1 MNDSDSLLS
10 EDAKI
15 VSATTEST
23 ETLVSRTREA
33 VQRMRANGTDD
44 ESVFGSIRVTR
55 ADSARGRNVWA
66 AWKAGHATIY
76 MDIEI
81 DGRIYLLFATGH
93 C

>member
-1 MNDSDSLLS
+1 
-10 EDAKI
+10 
-15 VSATTEST
+15 
-23 ETLVSRTREA
+23 
-33 VQRMRANGTDD
+33 
-44 ESVFGSIRVTR
+44 
-55 ADSARGRNVWA
+55 VWA